1 LRLLCSGDPQGMSL
15 LKWWRRKRRE
25 REHKADAMAKM
36 RRADEPRES
45 TPREVYLSQ
54 TRD

>member
-1 LRLLCSGDPQGMSL
+1 MKLLD
-15 LKWWRRKRRE
+15 WFRRRRRD
-25 REHKADAMAKM
+25 REVQAEAIDDM
-36 RRADEPRES
+36 RRADEPKEQ